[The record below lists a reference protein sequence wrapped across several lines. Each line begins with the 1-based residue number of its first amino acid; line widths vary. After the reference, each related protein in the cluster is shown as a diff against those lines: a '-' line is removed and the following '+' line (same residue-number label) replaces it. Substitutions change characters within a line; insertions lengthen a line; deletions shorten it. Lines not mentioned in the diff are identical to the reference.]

1 MTRSNT
7 RFPSAQSAVSEGLQ
21 YLQAEA
27 ASAAWCYDY
36 WCESV
41 APYQVILYSGDFHDE
56 EYNGFDMIAS
66 AWACYDRVR
75 LSPGDSLMLF
85 DRESNVVV
93 AQRGHT
99 VDDEI
104 DHCWSEHTRT
114 GTRRVRVRLA
124 YQTADLWARPSTLLP
139 ALAVAFQPDH
149 GGCHAPTT

>member
-1 MTRSNT
+1 MTRSSI

-41 APYQVILYSGDFHDE
+41 APYQVILYSDYHDE
-56 EYNGFDMIAS
+56 EYNGFDMLAS
-66 AWACYDRVR
+66 AWACYDRAR
-75 LSPGDSLMLF
+75 LSPGDSLVLF

-99 VDDEI
+99 VDDEV
-104 DHCWSEHTRT
+104 DHCWSVHTRSQRHEQWVRDEVEYAWL
-114 GTRRVRVRLA
+114 TRQPIFGLDRQP
-124 YQTADLWARPSTLLP
+124 YCQLW
-139 ALAVAFQPDH
+139 Q
-149 GGCHAPTT
+149 